1 MYCEDLDLCWRL
13 CGAGWTIAYEPDGVV
28 VHVQGAATSRR
39 PYRMLFEHHRSAWRF
54 ARRRFT
60 GPKTAILPFV
70 GVYFGLRF
78 VLAASD
84 QAWRASRFAR
94 GRE

>member
-1 MYCEDLDLCWRL
+1 MREAAWAI
-13 CGAGWTIAYEPDGVV
+13 GYEPGGAV

-39 PYRMLFEHHRSAWRF
+39 PYRMLLEHHRSAWRF
-54 ARRRFT
+54 ARRRYT
-60 GPKTAILPFV
+60 GAKAAILPFV

-84 QAWRASRFAR
+84 QAWRASKSAR
-94 GRE
+94 AHD